1 MLQAAPDHIAQQ
13 AADALISAD
22 RVLGPICVLLLLAIC
37 FLAWAYYKARNKIDD
52 LNEKRIVEAQAST
65 KALAD
70 TSHVLELLTETIRGQ
85 QRPSV

>member
-1 MLQAAPDHIAQQ
+1 MFQAAPDAIAQH

-22 RVLGPICVLLLLAIC
+22 KVLGPICVVLLLAVG

-65 KALAD
+65 KALTDA
-70 TSHVLELLTETIRGQ
+70 THVLELLTETVKGQ
-85 QRPSV
+85 RTAG